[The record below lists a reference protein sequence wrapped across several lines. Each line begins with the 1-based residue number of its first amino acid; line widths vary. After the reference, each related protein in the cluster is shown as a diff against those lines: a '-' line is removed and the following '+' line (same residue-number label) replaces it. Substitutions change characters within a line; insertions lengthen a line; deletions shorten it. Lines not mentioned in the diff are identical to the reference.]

1 MTNGTIRDEGGRTIY
16 PVIVTFTER
25 HKNGNQIVS
34 SEVVFSYSERISV
47 TSNIINDG
55 KSKSFVGLGTSI
67 VGGGVEYT
75 YKSAEATSV
84 SASINTRT

>member
-1 MTNGTIRDEGGRTIY
+1 MTDGTIRDKEGRTIY

-34 SEVVFSYSERISV
+34 HEVVFSYSNNITIS
-47 TSNIINDG
+47 TTISNNG
-55 KSKSFVGLGTSI
+55 KPKSFVNLGNLI

-84 SASINTRT
+84 NVSVNTRT

>member
-1 MTNGTIRDEGGRTIY
+1 MTNGTIRDEEGRTIY

-34 SEVVFSYSERISV
+34 HEVVFSYSNNITIS
-47 TSNIINDG
+47 TTISTNG
-55 KSKSFVGLGTSI
+55 QSKSFVKLGNSI

-84 SASINTRT
+84 NASINTIT

>member
-1 MTNGTIRDEGGRTIY
+1 MTDGTIRDKEGRTIY

-34 SEVVFSYSERISV
+34 YGVVFSYSENIYITSSV
-47 TSNIINDG
+47 STNG
-55 KSKSFVGLGTSI
+55 KSKSFVNLGSSI

-84 SASINTRT
+84 NASINTRT